1 MSAIAVADA
10 LGRLAEATL
19 TFEDELQG
27 PETIDNGLAT
37 GFFLVPAKS
46 EHYNNLVG

>member
-27 PETIDNGLAT
+27 PETIDNGEPPVFSRT
-37 GFFLVPAKS
+37 GKERALQ
-46 EHYNNLVG
+46 